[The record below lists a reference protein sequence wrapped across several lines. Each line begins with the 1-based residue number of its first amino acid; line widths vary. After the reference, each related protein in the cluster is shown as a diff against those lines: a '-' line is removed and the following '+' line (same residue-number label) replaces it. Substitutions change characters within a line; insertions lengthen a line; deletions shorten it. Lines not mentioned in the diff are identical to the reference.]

1 MFLLCIIYIEKYNN
15 LLFLGP
21 WIAKQQKNII
31 EELQRCTIGFFKAK
45 IYTRLLT
52 VLKVHPMGPVFA
64 T

>member
-1 MFLLCIIYIEKYNN
+1 MFLLCKIYIEKYNT

-31 EELQRCTIGFFKAK
+31 EELQRCTIIFFKAK

-52 VLKVHPMGPVFA
+52 ILKVHPMGQIFA

>member
-1 MFLLCIIYIEKYNN
+1 MFLLCKIYIEKYYN

-21 WIAKQQKNII
+21 WIAKQQNNII

-45 IYTRLLT
+45 TYTRLFT